1 MTGND
6 REVRASLNWERRL
19 EIIRG
24 VAKGVAY
31 LHGELSEEVIHRDLK
46 PSNIL
51 LDDNLRPKIAD
62 FGTAKTFIED
72 QTTQTNFQTPY
83 DQLNLNPS
91 ADVLLIWIHHVHQYM
106 SSIFP
111 PDII

>member
-1 MTGND
+1 MIIFTSWHFKVLMFYACIKLTGND
-6 REVRASLNWERRL
+6 PKLRASLNWERRL

-31 LHGELSEEVIHRDLK
+31 LHGELNEEVIHRDLK

-51 LDDNLRPKIAD
+51 LDDNFRPKIVD
-62 FGTAKTFIED
+62 FGTAKTFVED

-83 DQLNLNPS
+83 D
-91 ADVLLIWIHHVHQYM
+91 
-106 SSIFP
+106 
-111 PDII
+111 

>member
-1 MTGND
+1 MIILTSWHIKVLMFFACIKLTGND
-6 REVRASLNWERRL
+6 PKLRASLNWERRL

-31 LHGELSEEVIHRDLK
+31 LHGELNEEVIHRDLK

-51 LDDNLRPKIAD
+51 LDDNFRPKTAD
-62 FGTAKTFIED
+62 FGTAKTFVED

-83 DQLNLNPS
+83 D
-91 ADVLLIWIHHVHQYM
+91 
-106 SSIFP
+106 
-111 PDII
+111 